1 MKQVKEIS
9 WKRAYIR
16 VLPLDIW
23 IYSDT
28 ICGIKLCM
36 LSKPKH
42 EMSGYIHRVG
52 RAGSY
57 PRWATGVARLSNT
70 YLYSR
75 SEKSRETCN
84 IQESAWRTN
93 MESEITTFWISKKK
107 KNWLLNSLKCFFP
120 FFHSFFQHPW
130 EKTVPKRF
138 LFFSEWL
145 IHFPHLS
152 AFITLLH
159 FNLFYIWFF
168 LKILIKFSF
177 SQA

>member
-107 KNWLLNSLKCFFP
+107 KKLIAKQLKVFF
-120 FFHSFFQHPW
+120 SFFS
-130 EKTVPKRF
+130 F
-138 LFFSEWL
+138 FFST
-145 IHFPHLS
+145 PMGKNS
-152 AFITLLH
+152 PQKVS
-159 FNLFYIWFF
+159 FF
-168 LKILIKFSF
+168 LRVVNTFPSLVSIYHSPSLQSF
-177 SQA
+177 LYMIFFF